1 MLKSLKGEET
11 RIFGTFDGYSKAW
24 SKPVITIA
32 KGSPDHACRIE
43 STDGDIVV
51 TYLDSKWKD
60 KEADTDYSLGDLSW
74 KGISEWEAD
83 NSFDD
88 TSDPVTGT
96 VLYGPL
102 SGYPATVYVHM
113 NHFLRAWP
121 DGTTAKL
128 TVSIFI
134 EDEATVVQGA
144 AILKGRC
151 FALPFMMIG
160 YQVVNFMNA
169 VDKGKLSF
177 LLAIIRHIV
186 LIIPIA
192 VLMNSIMK
200 LNGLVMSQLVADIIN
215 TVISMIL
222 FYVTMRSMDPAGE
235 VPR

>member
-1 MLKSLKGEET
+1 M
-11 RIFGTFDGYSKAW
+11 
-24 SKPVITIA
+24 VINKLTV
-32 KGSPDHACRIE
+32 SY
-43 STDGDIVV
+43 GDIPLAAMGIVLKLERIPINTGLGICLGMVPLVAYNYGAKNYVRMRKISTLSQITVV
-51 TYLDSKWKD
+51 
-60 KEADTDYSLGDLSW
+60 
-74 KGISEWEAD
+74 
-83 NSFDD
+83 SFAAVC
-88 TSDPVTGT
+88 TILFWT
-96 VLYGPL
+96 
-102 SGYPATVYVHM
+102 
-113 NHFLRAWP
+113 F
-121 DGTTAKL
+121 AKPI
-128 TVSIFI
+128 VSIFI